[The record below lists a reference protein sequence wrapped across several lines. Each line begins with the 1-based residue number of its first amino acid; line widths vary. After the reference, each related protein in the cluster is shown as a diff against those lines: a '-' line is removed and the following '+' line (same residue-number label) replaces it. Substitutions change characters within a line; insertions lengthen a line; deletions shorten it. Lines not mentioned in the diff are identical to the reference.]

1 VITAEELIAAWSRYV
16 DLNLE
21 EANALIALWD
31 EQHFP
36 KKSFLI
42 EQGGKADAF
51 FWVRS
56 GCLIAYHTDDKA
68 QEQVIQFAVA
78 NWWSTDLAAFT
89 LNKEAEY
96 AVQALA
102 DSTVY
107 ALCRDDYHALLLKYP
122 VFERYFRQIFNN
134 ALIAHQRRIYNALA
148 ATAEERYNRFI
159 KQYPEIEL
167 WVPQKYIASYLG
179 MTPEFLS
186 KLRRRRWEKRE

>member
-1 VITAEELIAAWSRYV
+1 MISTEELVVAWSRYV
-16 DLNLE
+16 DLKPE
-21 EANALIALWD
+21 EAESLIALWE
-31 EQHFP
+31 EQHYP
-36 KKSFLI
+36 KKAFLI

-56 GCLIAYHTDDKA
+56 GCLISYHTDDKA

-89 LNKEAEY
+89 LNTQAEY

-107 ALCRDDYHALLLKYP
+107 ALCRDDYNELLLKYP

-134 ALIAHQRRIYNALA
+134 ALIAHQRRIYNAIA

-159 KQYPEIEL
+159 QHHPEIEQ

-186 KLRRRRWEKRE
+186 KLRRRRWGKSE